1 MTYTGTP
8 ANLRNVT
15 YEVEMSPLKKSLN
28 SQNTFSSAQK
38 WEQMSMSSAQGIASL
53 DSAYIGCTFDGR
65 YIYFTPLNSDT
76 FVRYDSTQS
85 FATSASWQQI
95 AMSSAQGGAA
105 LDVAYLGCTFDGK
118 YVYFTAVNSDTFI
131 RFLANNTNTP
141 GPIEYAQVSS

>member
-1 MTYTGTP
+1 MAYIGTP
-8 ANLRNVT
+8 ASLDNVT
-15 YEVEMSPLKKSLN
+15 YNTEMSNLKGSLN

-38 WEQMSMSSAQGIASL
+38 WEQVSMSSAQGAAAA
-53 DSAYIGCTFDGR
+53 DGAYLGSTFDGR
-65 YIYFTPLNSDT
+65 YIYFTPYYSDT
-76 FVRYDSTQS
+76 FIRYDSTQS